1 MNTKV
6 QISKARVAIAVRVKG
21 ERKAHEF
28 RGIDAAV
35 RTMAIPAP
43 GTSVLKRIRMAV
55 QEAEVVEAEFGG
67 VTYVFSQI
75 VH

>member
-1 MNTKV
+1 MNTNQV
-6 QISKARVAIAVRVKG
+6 TKARVAIAVRVKG
-21 ERKAHEF
+21 ERKVQPF

-35 RTMAIPAP
+35 RTLAIPAP

-67 VTYVFSQI
+67 VVYIFSQI